1 MIKDWVLLGTSE
13 NGIDLEMQKSML
25 SESYEIPAIVVNKKI
40 SPYNLGVFELYVHQD
55 HIDQAKL
62 AIVETKN

>member
-1 MIKDWVLLGTSE
+1 MIKDWVLLGKSE

>member
-13 NGIDLEMQKSML
+13 NGIDLEMQKSFL
-25 SESYEIPAIVVNKKI
+25 SESHDIPSVVINKKI

-55 HIDQAKL
+55 HAEQAKL
-62 AIVETKN
+62 AIVESKN

>member
-25 SESYEIPAIVVNKKI
+25 SESYEIPAVVINKKI

-55 HIDQAKL
+55 HVEQAKL
-62 AIVETKN
+62 AIVESKN

>member
-13 NGIDLEMQKSML
+13 NGIDLEMQKSIL

>member
-40 SPYNLGVFELYVHQD
+40 SPYNLGVFELYVHQN